1 MSKCLYCY
9 KELEPGE
16 VDFHKS
22 CCRKFFG
29 THTAPSLDY
38 TRAQMDELAAQVIRS
53 QTTLTGVQP
62 KLSLNLD
69 KHKDSQKL
77 TIVGLWG
84 DYIFKPQ
91 TERFAM
97 LPEIEDLTMHLAEI
111 AKIKIV
117 PHTLIRMKD
126 GSIGY
131 LTKRIDRKAD
141 GEKIAME
148 DMCQLTERQTEHKYR
163 SSYEQ
168 IGKAIRKYSTNA
180 QLDMVDF
187 LELVY
192 FSWLTGNND
201 MHLKN
206 FSLYSPAGEPV
217 LTPAYDLLN
226 AAISNP
232 VDDEELALNLNGKK
246 KRMKDADFRNA
257 YRTCGV
263 PEIVFD
269 RVKKKYVDLLPK
281 FEEEIH
287 ASFLSDEIKT
297 LYIELLHRRH
307 AQSSAGFL
315 KSVRNKLTL
324 YGLETLKCRR
334 KSSIGCW
341 PLS

>member
-9 KELEPGE
+9 KELGPGE

-22 CCRKFFG
+22 CCRRFFG
-29 THTAPSLDY
+29 TTSAPSLDY
-38 TRAQMDELAAQVIRS
+38 TLAQMDELAAQVIQS

-97 LPEIEDLTMHLAEI
+97 LPENEDLTMHLAEI
-111 AKIKIV
+111 AKLKVV

-131 LTKRIDRKAD
+131 LTKRIDRKVD

-148 DMCQLTERQTEHKYR
+148 DMCQLTERQTENKYR

-187 LELVY
+187 LELVF

-206 FSLYSPAGEPV
+206 FSLYSPADDPV

-226 AAISNP
+226 AVLCNP
-232 VDDEELALNLNGKK
+232 DDDEELALNLNGKK
-246 KRMKDADFRNA
+246 KRIKDADFKAA

-269 RVKKKYVDLLPK
+269 RVKKKYVNLLPK
-281 FEEEIH
+281 FEEEIQC
-287 ASFLSDEIKT
+287 SFLSSELKA
-297 LYIELLHRRH
+297 LYIDLLHRR
-307 AQSSAGFL
+307 L
-315 KSVRNKLTL
+315 R
-324 YGLETLKCRR
+324 
-334 KSSIGCW
+334 I
-341 PLS
+341 

>member
-29 THTAPSLDY
+29 TATAPVLDY
-38 TRAQMDELAAQVIRS
+38 TREEMDDLATQIIKS

-84 DYIFKPQ
+84 GYIFKPQ

-97 LPEIEDLTMHLAEI
+97 LPENEDLTMHLAEI
-111 AKIKIV
+111 AKLKTV
-117 PHTLIRMKD
+117 PHSLIRMKD

-131 LTKRIDRKAD
+131 LTKRIDRTKS

-168 IGKAIRKYSTNA
+168 IGKAIRKYSA
-180 QLDMVDF
+180 FPQLDMVDF

-206 FSLYSPAGEPV
+206 FSLYTPAGEPV
-217 LTPAYDLLN
+217 LTPGYDLLS

-232 VDDEELALNLNGKK
+232 VDDEELALTLNGKK
-246 KRMKDADFRNA
+246 KHIKDVDFVA
-257 YRTCGV
+257 AFRTCDV
-263 PEIVFD
+263 PEIVFTKI
-269 RVKKKYVDLLPK
+269 KKKYLTLLPK
-281 FEEEIH
+281 FEEEIQN
-287 ASFLSDEIKT
+287 SFLSEELQT
-297 LYIELLHRRH
+297 AYTELLHRRL
-307 AQSSAGFL
+307 Q
-315 KSVRNKLTL
+315 
-324 YGLETLKCRR
+324 E
-334 KSSIGCW
+334 
-341 PLS
+341 

>member
-9 KELEPGE
+9 KELGPEE

-29 THTAPSLDY
+29 TATPPVLDY
-38 TRAQMDELAAQVIRS
+38 TRDEMDDLAAQVIKS

-62 KLSLNLD
+62 KLSLNID

-84 DYIFKPQ
+84 GYIFKPQ

-97 LPEIEDLTMHLAEI
+97 LPENEDLTMHLAEI
-111 AKIKIV
+111 AKLKVV

-131 LTKRIDRKAD
+131 LTRRIDRTKN

-168 IGKAIRKYSTNA
+168 IGKAIRKYSA
-180 QLDMVDF
+180 FPQLDVVDF

-192 FSWLTGNND
+192 FSWITGNND

-206 FSLYSPAGEPV
+206 FSLYSPAEEPV
-217 LTPAYDLLN
+217 LTPAYDLLS
-226 AAISNP
+226 AAIANP
-232 VDDEELALNLNGKK
+232 ADDEEMALNLNGKK
-246 KRMKDADFRNA
+246 KRIKDADFIA
-257 YRTCGV
+257 VFRTCGV
-263 PEIVFD
+263 PEIVFEKI
-269 RVKKKYVDLLPK
+269 KKKYQGLLPQ
-281 FEEEIH
+281 FEEEINR
-287 ASFLSDEIKT
+287 SFLSEELKAS
-297 LYIELLHRRH
+297 YIDLLQRR
-307 AQSSAGFL
+307 
-315 KSVRNKLTL
+315 
-324 YGLETLKCRR
+324 
-334 KSSIGCW
+334 
-341 PLS
+341 LS

>member
-9 KELEPGE
+9 KELGPGE
-16 VDFHKS
+16 VDYHKS

-29 THTAPSLDY
+29 TTTVPSLEY
-38 TRAQMDELAAQVIRS
+38 TRAQMDELAAQVIKS

-84 DYIFKPQ
+84 SYIFKPQ
-91 TERFAM
+91 TERYAM
-97 LPEIEDLTMHLAEI
+97 LPENEDLTMHLAQI
-111 AKIKIV
+111 AKLKVV

-131 LTKRIDRKAD
+131 LTRRIDRKAD

-168 IGKAIRKYSTNA
+168 IGKAIRKYSKNA

-206 FSLYSPAGEPV
+206 FSLYSPTGEPV

-226 AAISNP
+226 SAISNP

-246 KRMKDADFRNA
+246 KRINDKDFKAA
-257 YRTCGV
+257 YLTCGV

-269 RVKKKYVDLLPK
+269 RVKKKYVKLLPK
-281 FEEEIH
+281 FKEEIQR
-287 ASFLSDEIKT
+287 SFLSDELKVS
-297 LYIELLHRRH
+297 YIEILQQRR
-307 AQSSAGFL
+307 L
-315 KSVRNKLTL
+315 
-324 YGLETLKCRR
+324 
-334 KSSIGCW
+334 
-341 PLS
+341 P

>member
-1 MSKCLYCY
+1 MYCY

-29 THTAPSLDY
+29 TTTAPSLDY
-38 TRAQMDELAAQVIRS
+38 TREEMDELAAQVIKS

-84 DYIFKPQ
+84 GYIFKPQ
-91 TERFAM
+91 TEQFPM
-97 LPEIEDLTMHLAEI
+97 LPENEDLTMHLAEI
-111 AKIKIV
+111 AKLKIV
-117 PHTLIRMKD
+117 PHTLVRMKD

-131 LTKRIDRKAD
+131 LTKRIDRTKN

-148 DMCQLTERQTEHKYR
+148 DMCQLTERQTEHKYH

-168 IGKAIRKYSTNA
+168 IGKAIRKYSA
-180 QLDMVDF
+180 YPQLDMVDF

-232 VDDEELALNLNGKK
+232 SDDEELALSLNGKK
-246 KRMKDADFRNA
+246 KHLKDADFVA
-257 YRTCGV
+257 VFRTCGV

-269 RVKKKYVDLLPK
+269 RIKKKYMGLLPR
-281 FEEEIH
+281 FDEEIRL
-287 ASFLSDEIKT
+287 SFLSEDLKAA
-297 LYIELLHRRH
+297 YIDFLHGRVK
-307 AQSSAGFL
+307 A
-315 KSVRNKLTL
+315 
-324 YGLETLKCRR
+324 
-334 KSSIGCW
+334 
-341 PLS
+341 

>member
-9 KELEPGE
+9 RELGPGE

-29 THTAPSLDY
+29 TATAPSLDY
-38 TRAQMDELAAQVIRS
+38 TRAQMDELAAQIIKS

-69 KHKDSQKL
+69 KHKDSRKL

-97 LPEIEDLTMHLAEI
+97 LPENEDLTMHLAEI
-111 AKIKIV
+111 AKLKIV

-131 LTKRIDRKAD
+131 LTKRIDRKSD
-141 GEKIAME
+141 GGKIAME

-168 IGKAIRKYSTNA
+168 VGKAIRKYSTNA

-226 AAISNP
+226 AVLCNP
-232 VDDEELALNLNGKK
+232 ADDEELALNLNGKK
-246 KRMKDADFRNA
+246 KRMKDADFKAA
-257 YRTCGV
+257 YRICGV
-263 PEIVFD
+263 PEIVFE
-269 RVKKKYVDLLPK
+269 RVKKKYVGLLPK
-281 FEEEIH
+281 FEEEIQC
-287 ASFLSDEIKT
+287 SFLSDELKAA
-297 LYIELLHRRH
+297 YVELLHKR
-307 AQSSAGFL
+307 L
-315 KSVRNKLTL
+315 MV
-324 YGLETLKCRR
+324 
-334 KSSIGCW
+334 
-341 PLS
+341 

>member
-9 KELEPGE
+9 KELGPGE

-29 THTAPSLDY
+29 TSTAPSLDY

-91 TERFAM
+91 TDRFAM
-97 LPEIEDLTMHLAEI
+97 LPENEDLTMHLAEI

-226 AAISNP
+226 AVISNP
-232 VDDEELALNLNGKK
+232 ADDEELALTLNGKK
-246 KRMKDADFRNA
+246 KRIKDADFKA
-257 YRTCGV
+257 VYRTCDV

-269 RVKKKYVDLLPK
+269 RVKKKYVNLLPK
-281 FEEEIH
+281 FEEEIQR
-287 ASFLSDEIKT
+287 SFLSDELKT
-297 LYIELLHRRH
+297 FYIDLLHRRLM
-307 AQSSAGFL
+307 A
-315 KSVRNKLTL
+315 
-324 YGLETLKCRR
+324 
-334 KSSIGCW
+334 
-341 PLS
+341 

>member
-29 THTAPSLDY
+29 TATAPSLDY
-38 TRAQMDELAAQVIRS
+38 TREGMDELAAQVIKS

-84 DYIFKPQ
+84 GYIFKPQ

-97 LPEIEDLTMHLAEI
+97 LPENEDLTMHLAEI
-111 AKIKIV
+111 AKLKIV

-131 LTKRIDRKAD
+131 LTKRIDRTKK

-168 IGKAIRKYSTNA
+168 IGKAIRKYSA
-180 QLDMVDF
+180 YPQLDMVDF
-187 LELVY
+187 MELVY

-217 LTPAYDLLN
+217 LTPAYDLLS

-246 KRMKDADFRNA
+246 KHIKDADFIA
-257 YRTCGV
+257 AFKTCGV
-263 PEIVFD
+263 PEIVFE
-269 RVKKKYVDLLPK
+269 RIKKKYLGLLPK
-281 FEEEIH
+281 FEEEIRL
-287 ASFLSDEIKT
+287 SFLSEELKT
-297 LYIELLHRRH
+297 AYIELLHRRM
-307 AQSSAGFL
+307 
-315 KSVRNKLTL
+315 NT
-324 YGLETLKCRR
+324 
-334 KSSIGCW
+334 
-341 PLS
+341 

>member
-97 LPEIEDLTMHLAEI
+97 LPENEDLTMHLAEI

-187 LELVY
+187 LERVY

-226 AAISNP
+226 VAISNP

-246 KRMKDADFRNA
+246 KHMKDADFRNA

-307 AQSSAGFL
+307 AQSSAVF
-315 KSVRNKLTL
+315 
-324 YGLETLKCRR
+324 
-334 KSSIGCW
+334 
-341 PLS
+341 

>member
-1 MSKCLYCY
+1 MSKCLFCY
-9 KELEPGE
+9 KELGPGE

-22 CCRKFFG
+22 CCRKIFG
-29 THTAPSLDY
+29 TATAPVLDY
-38 TRAQMDELAAQVIRS
+38 TREEMDDLAAQAIKS

-77 TIVGLWG
+77 TIVGLRG
-84 DYIFKPQ
+84 GYIFKPQ
-91 TERFAM
+91 TDRFAM
-97 LPEIEDLTMHLAEI
+97 LPENEDLTMHLAEI
-111 AKIKIV
+111 AKLKIV

-131 LTKRIDRKAD
+131 LTKRIDRTKN

-163 SSYEQ
+163 SSFEQ
-168 IGKAIRKYSTNA
+168 IGKAIRKYSA
-180 QLDMVDF
+180 FPQLDMVDF

-206 FSLYSPAGEPV
+206 FSLYSPSGEPV
-217 LTPAYDLLN
+217 LAPAYDLLS

-232 VDDEELALNLNGKK
+232 ADDEELALNLNGKK
-246 KRMKDADFRNA
+246 NHIKDSDFIA
-257 YRTCGV
+257 AFKTCGV

-269 RVKKKYVDLLPK
+269 RIKKKYLGLLPK
-281 FEEEIH
+281 FEEEIQR
-287 ASFLSDEIKT
+287 SFLSEDLKAS
-297 LYIELLHRRH
+297 YIDLLHRRMK
-307 AQSSAGFL
+307 G
-315 KSVRNKLTL
+315 
-324 YGLETLKCRR
+324 
-334 KSSIGCW
+334 
-341 PLS
+341 

>member
-9 KELEPGE
+9 KELGPGE
-16 VDFHKS
+16 VDYHKS

-91 TERFAM
+91 TDRIAM
-97 LPEIEDLTMHLAEI
+97 LPENEDLTMHLAEI

-206 FSLYSPAGEPV
+206 FSLYSPVGEPV

-307 AQSSAGFL
+307 AQSSAGF
-315 KSVRNKLTL
+315 
-324 YGLETLKCRR
+324 
-334 KSSIGCW
+334 
-341 PLS
+341 

>member
-1 MSKCLYCY
+1 MYCY

-29 THTAPSLDY
+29 TTTVPALDY
-38 TRAQMDELAAQVIRS
+38 AREEMDELAAQVIKS

-62 KLSLNLD
+62 KLSLYLD

-84 DYIFKPQ
+84 GYIFKPQ
-91 TERFAM
+91 AERFEM
-97 LPEIEDLTMHLAEI
+97 LPENEDLTMHLAEI
-111 AKIKIV
+111 AKLKIV

-131 LTKRIDRKAD
+131 LTKRIDRTKK

-168 IGKAIRKYSTNA
+168 IGKAIRKYSA
-180 QLDMVDF
+180 FPQLDMVDF

-206 FSLYSPAGEPV
+206 FSLYSPAGEPI
-217 LTPAYDLLN
+217 LTPAYDLLS

-232 VDDEELALNLNGKK
+232 ADDEELALNLNGKK
-246 KRMKDADFRNA
+246 KHLKDSDFVA
-257 YRTCGV
+257 AFKTCGV
-263 PEIVFD
+263 PEIVFN
-269 RVKKKYVDLLPK
+269 RIKKKYMDLLPK
-281 FEEEIH
+281 FDEEIQR
-287 ASFLSDEIKT
+287 SFLSEDLKASYIDL
-297 LYIELLHRRH
+297 LYRRISN
-307 AQSSAGFL
+307 AA
-315 KSVRNKLTL
+315 R
-324 YGLETLKCRR
+324 
-334 KSSIGCW
+334 
-341 PLS
+341 

>member
-77 TIVGLWG
+77 TIVGLRG

-97 LPEIEDLTMHLAEI
+97 LPENEDLTMHLAEI

-232 VDDEELALNLNGKK
+232 VDDKELALNLNGKK

-307 AQSSAGFL
+307 AQSSAGF
-315 KSVRNKLTL
+315 
-324 YGLETLKCRR
+324 
-334 KSSIGCW
+334 
-341 PLS
+341 

>member
-1 MSKCLYCY
+1 MCKCLYCY
-9 KELEPGE
+9 KELGHGE

-29 THTAPSLDY
+29 TSTAPTLDY
-38 TRAQMDELAAQVIRS
+38 TRAQMDELAAQVIKS

-69 KHKDSQKL
+69 RHKGSRKL

-91 TERFAM
+91 SEQFEM
-97 LPEIEDLTMHLAEI
+97 LPENEDLTMHLAEI
-111 AKIKIV
+111 ARIKTV

-131 LTKRIDRKAD
+131 LTRRIDRKAD

-148 DMCQLTERQTEHKYR
+148 DMCQLTERLTEHKYR

-168 IGKAIRKYSTNA
+168 VGKAIRKYSANA
-180 QLDMVDF
+180 QLNMVDF

-206 FSLYSPAGEPV
+206 FSLYSPADEPI

-226 AAISNP
+226 AVLSNP
-232 VDDEELALNLNGKK
+232 ADDEELALSLNGKK
-246 KRMKDADFRNA
+246 KRLNDDDFRA
-257 YRTCGV
+257 AFRTCGV
-263 PEIVFD
+263 SEIVFD
-269 RVKKKYVDLLPK
+269 RIKEKYMNLLPK
-281 FEEEIH
+281 FEEEIRC
-287 ASFLSDEIKT
+287 SFLSDDLKT
-297 LYIELLHRRH
+297 SYKNILHKR
-307 AQSSAGFL
+307 L
-315 KSVRNKLTL
+315 KL
-324 YGLETLKCRR
+324 
-334 KSSIGCW
+334 
-341 PLS
+341 

>member
-9 KELEPGE
+9 KELGPGE

-29 THTAPSLDY
+29 TSTAPSLDY

-69 KHKDSQKL
+69 KHKDSRKL

-91 TERFAM
+91 TDRFAM
-97 LPEIEDLTMHLAEI
+97 LPENEDLTMHLAEI

-226 AAISNP
+226 TVISNP
-232 VDDEELALNLNGKK
+232 ADDEELALNLNGKK
-246 KRMKDADFRNA
+246 KRLKDADFRTA

-269 RVKKKYVDLLPK
+269 RVKKKYKDLLPK
-281 FEEEIH
+281 FEEEIQR
-287 ASFLSDEIKT
+287 SFLSDELKT
-297 LYIELLHRRH
+297 FYIDLLHRRLM
-307 AQSSAGFL
+307 A
-315 KSVRNKLTL
+315 
-324 YGLETLKCRR
+324 
-334 KSSIGCW
+334 
-341 PLS
+341 

>member
-1 MSKCLYCY
+1 MYCY

-29 THTAPSLDY
+29 TTTAPALDY
-38 TRAQMDELAAQVIRS
+38 TREEMDELAVQVIKS

-84 DYIFKPQ
+84 GFIFKPQ

-97 LPEIEDLTMHLAEI
+97 LPENEDLTMHLAEI

-117 PHTLIRMKD
+117 SHALIRMKD

-131 LTKRIDRKAD
+131 LTKRIDRTKK

-168 IGKAIRKYSTNA
+168 IGKAIRKYSA
-180 QLDMVDF
+180 YPQLDMVDF

-217 LTPAYDLLN
+217 LTPAYDLLS

-232 VDDEELALNLNGKK
+232 ADDEELALNLNGKK
-246 KRMKDADFRNA
+246 KHLKDSDFVA
-257 YRTCGV
+257 AFRTCGV

-269 RVKKKYVDLLPK
+269 RIKKKYLDLLPK
-281 FEEEIH
+281 FEEEIQR
-287 ASFLSDEIKT
+287 SFLSEDLKAA
-297 LYIELLHRRH
+297 YIELLHKRMK
-307 AQSSAGFL
+307 A
-315 KSVRNKLTL
+315 
-324 YGLETLKCRR
+324 
-334 KSSIGCW
+334 
-341 PLS
+341 

>member
-9 KELEPGE
+9 KELGPGE
-16 VDFHKS
+16 VDYHKS

-29 THTAPSLDY
+29 TTTVPSLEY
-38 TRAQMDELAAQVIRS
+38 TRAQMDELAAQVIKS

-62 KLSLNLD
+62 KLSLNLV
-69 KHKDSQKL
+69 KHKYSQKL

-84 DYIFKPQ
+84 SYIFKPQ
-91 TERFAM
+91 TERNAM
-97 LPEIEDLTMHLAEI
+97 LPENEDLTMHLAQI
-111 AKIKIV
+111 AKLKVV

-131 LTKRIDRKAD
+131 LTRRIDRKAD

-168 IGKAIRKYSTNA
+168 IGKAIRKYSKNA

-206 FSLYSPAGEPV
+206 FSLYSPTGEPV

-226 AAISNP
+226 SAISNP
-232 VDDEELALNLNGKK
+232 ADDEELALNLNGKK
-246 KRMKDADFRNA
+246 KRIKDKDFKAA
-257 YRTCGV
+257 YLTCGV

-269 RVKKKYVDLLPK
+269 RVKKKYVKLLPK
-281 FEEEIH
+281 FEEEIQR
-287 ASFLSDEIKT
+287 SFLSDELKVS
-297 LYIELLHRRH
+297 YIEILHKRL
-307 AQSSAGFL
+307 GD
-315 KSVRNKLTL
+315 
-324 YGLETLKCRR
+324 
-334 KSSIGCW
+334 
-341 PLS
+341 

>member
-29 THTAPSLDY
+29 TTTAPALDY
-38 TRAQMDELAAQVIRS
+38 TREEMDELAAQVIKS

-84 DYIFKPQ
+84 GYIFKPQ

-97 LPEIEDLTMHLAEI
+97 LPENEDLTMHLAEI
-111 AKIKIV
+111 AKLKIV

-131 LTKRIDRKAD
+131 LTKRIDRTKK

-168 IGKAIRKYSTNA
+168 IGKAIRKYSTYP

-217 LTPAYDLLN
+217 LTPAYDLLS

-232 VDDEELALNLNGKK
+232 ADDEELALNLNGKK
-246 KRMKDADFRNA
+246 KHLKDSDFVA
-257 YRTCGV
+257 AFRTCGV

-269 RVKKKYVDLLPK
+269 RIKKKYLDLLPK
-281 FEEEIH
+281 FEEEIQR
-287 ASFLSDEIKT
+287 SFLSEDLKAA
-297 LYIELLHRRH
+297 YIELLHKRMK
-307 AQSSAGFL
+307 A
-315 KSVRNKLTL
+315 
-324 YGLETLKCRR
+324 
-334 KSSIGCW
+334 
-341 PLS
+341 

>member
-9 KELEPGE
+9 KELGPGE

-29 THTAPSLDY
+29 TATAPSLDY
-38 TRAQMDELAAQVIRS
+38 TRAQMDELAAQVIQS

-97 LPEIEDLTMHLAEI
+97 LPENEDLTMHLAEI

-226 AAISNP
+226 AFISNP
-232 VDDEELALNLNGKK
+232 ADDEELALNLNGKK
-246 KRMKDADFRNA
+246 KRMKDADFRTA

-269 RVKKKYVDLLPK
+269 RVKKKYKDLLPK
-281 FEEEIH
+281 FEEEIQR
-287 ASFLSDEIKT
+287 SFLSDELKT
-297 LYIELLHRRH
+297 FYINLLHRRLM
-307 AQSSAGFL
+307 A
-315 KSVRNKLTL
+315 
-324 YGLETLKCRR
+324 
-334 KSSIGCW
+334 
-341 PLS
+341 

>member
-97 LPEIEDLTMHLAEI
+97 LPENEDLTMHLAEI

-226 AAISNP
+226 AAINNP
-232 VDDEELALNLNGKK
+232 VDDEELALILNGKK

-307 AQSSAGFL
+307 AQSSAGF
-315 KSVRNKLTL
+315 
-324 YGLETLKCRR
+324 
-334 KSSIGCW
+334 
-341 PLS
+341 

>member
-29 THTAPSLDY
+29 TTTAPALDY
-38 TRAQMDELAAQVIRS
+38 TREEMDELAAQVIKS

-69 KHKDSQKL
+69 KHRDSQKL

-84 DYIFKPQ
+84 GYIFKPQ
-91 TERFAM
+91 TEQFAM
-97 LPEIEDLTMHLAEI
+97 LPENEDLTMHLAEI
-111 AKIKIV
+111 AKLKTV

-131 LTKRIDRKAD
+131 LTRRIDRTKT

-163 SSYEQ
+163 SAYEQ
-168 IGKAIRKYSTNA
+168 IGKAIRKYSA
-180 QLDMVDF
+180 YPQLDMVDF

-206 FSLYSPAGEPV
+206 FSLYSPEGEPV
-217 LTPAYDLLN
+217 LTPAYDLLS

-232 VDDEELALNLNGKK
+232 ADDEELALNLNGKK
-246 KRMKDADFRNA
+246 KHLKDSDFVA
-257 YRTCGV
+257 AFRTCGV

-269 RVKKKYVDLLPK
+269 RIKKKYLDLLPK
-281 FEEEIH
+281 FEEEIQR
-287 ASFLSDEIKT
+287 SFLSEDLKAS
-297 LYIELLHRRH
+297 YIELLHRRM
-307 AQSSAGFL
+307 Q
-315 KSVRNKLTL
+315 V
-324 YGLETLKCRR
+324 
-334 KSSIGCW
+334 
-341 PLS
+341 

>member
-9 KELEPGE
+9 KELLPEE
-16 VDFHKS
+16 IDFHKS
-22 CCRKFFG
+22 CCRKYFG
-29 THTAPSLDY
+29 TTTAPLLDY
-38 TRAQMDELAAQVIRS
+38 TREQMYELAAQVIQS

-84 DYIFKPQ
+84 GYIFKPQ

-97 LPEIEDLTMHLAEI
+97 LPENEDLTMHLAEI
-111 AKIKIV
+111 ARIKTV

-131 LTKRIDRKAD
+131 LTKRVDRTVD
-141 GEKIAME
+141 GAKIAME

-168 IGKAIRKYSTNA
+168 IGKAIRKYSVNA

-187 LELVY
+187 LEIVY

-206 FSLYSPAGEPV
+206 FSLYELDNEPV
-217 LTPAYDLLN
+217 LAPAYDLLS
-226 AAISNP
+226 AVICNP
-232 VDDEELALNLNGKK
+232 SDDEELALNLNGKK
-246 KRMKDADFRNA
+246 KRIIDADFKA
-257 YRTCGV
+257 AFKTCGV

-269 RVKKKYVDLLPK
+269 RIKKKYVSLLPK
-281 FEEEIH
+281 FEEMIQN
-287 ASFLSDEIKT
+287 SFLSEELKIA
-297 LYIELLHRRH
+297 YINLIHKRLN
-307 AQSSAGFL
+307 
-315 KSVRNKLTL
+315 V
-324 YGLETLKCRR
+324 
-334 KSSIGCW
+334 
-341 PLS
+341 

>member
-206 FSLYSPAGEPV
+206 FSLYSPAGEPM

-232 VDDEELALNLNGKK
+232 VDDKELALNLNGKK

-281 FEEEIH
+281 FEEEIQR
-287 ASFLSDEIKT
+287 SFLSDEIKT

-307 AQSSAGFL
+307 AQSSAGF
-315 KSVRNKLTL
+315 
-324 YGLETLKCRR
+324 
-334 KSSIGCW
+334 
-341 PLS
+341 

>member
-22 CCRKFFG
+22 CCKKFFG

-232 VDDEELALNLNGKK
+232 VDDKELALNLNGKK

-307 AQSSAGFL
+307 AQSSAGF
-315 KSVRNKLTL
+315 
-324 YGLETLKCRR
+324 
-334 KSSIGCW
+334 
-341 PLS
+341 

>member
-9 KELEPGE
+9 KELGPGE
-16 VDFHKS
+16 VDYHKS

-29 THTAPSLDY
+29 TTTVPSLEY
-38 TRAQMDELAAQVIRS
+38 TRAQMDELAAQVIKS

-77 TIVGLWG
+77 TIAGLG
-84 DYIFKPQ
+84 GSYIFKPQ
-91 TERFAM
+91 TERYAM
-97 LPEIEDLTMHLAEI
+97 LPENEDLTMHLAQI
-111 AKIKIV
+111 AKLKVV

-131 LTKRIDRKAD
+131 LTRRIDRKAD

-168 IGKAIRKYSTNA
+168 IGKAIRKYSKNA

-206 FSLYSPAGEPV
+206 FSLYSPTGEPV

-226 AAISNP
+226 SAISNP

-246 KRMKDADFRNA
+246 KRINDKDFKAA
-257 YRTCGV
+257 YITCGV
-263 PEIVFD
+263 LEIVFD
-269 RVKKKYVDLLPK
+269 RVKKKYVKLLPK
-281 FEEEIH
+281 FKEEIQR
-287 ASFLSDEIKT
+287 SFLSDELKVS
-297 LYIELLHRRH
+297 YIEILQQRR
-307 AQSSAGFL
+307 L
-315 KSVRNKLTL
+315 
-324 YGLETLKCRR
+324 
-334 KSSIGCW
+334 
-341 PLS
+341 P

>member
-1 MSKCLYCY
+1 MSKCLFCY
-9 KELEPGE
+9 KELGPGE

-22 CCRKFFG
+22 CCKKFFG
-29 THTAPSLDY
+29 TATAPSLDY
-38 TRAQMDELAAQVIRS
+38 TRAQMDELAAQVIQS

-97 LPEIEDLTMHLAEI
+97 LPENEDLTMHLAEI
-111 AKIKIV
+111 ARLKIV

-148 DMCQLTERQTEHKYR
+148 DMCQLSERQTENKYK

-168 IGKAIRKYSTNA
+168 VGKAIRKYSTNA

-217 LTPAYDLLN
+217 LTPAYDLLS
-226 AAISNP
+226 AVLSNP
-232 VDDEELALNLNGKK
+232 ADDEELALNLNGKK
-246 KRMKDADFRNA
+246 KRMKDADFKAA

-269 RVKKKYVDLLPK
+269 RVKKKYLDLLPK
-281 FEEEIH
+281 FADVIRS
-287 ASFLSDEIKT
+287 SFLSDELKT
-297 LYIELLHRRH
+297 SYIELLHQR
-307 AQSSAGFL
+307 
-315 KSVRNKLTL
+315 LTV
-324 YGLETLKCRR
+324 
-334 KSSIGCW
+334 
-341 PLS
+341 

>member
-1 MSKCLYCY
+1 MSKCLFCY
-9 KELEPGE
+9 KELGPGE

-29 THTAPSLDY
+29 TATAPVLDY
-38 TRAQMDELAAQVIRS
+38 TREEMDDLAAQVIKS

-84 DYIFKPQ
+84 GYIFKPQ

-97 LPEIEDLTMHLAEI
+97 LPENEDLTMHLAEI
-111 AKIKIV
+111 AKLKIV

-131 LTKRIDRKAD
+131 LTKRIDRTKN

-168 IGKAIRKYSTNA
+168 IGKAIRKYSA
-180 QLDMVDF
+180 FPQLDMVDF

-217 LTPAYDLLN
+217 LTPAYDLLS

-232 VDDEELALNLNGKK
+232 ADDEELALNLNGKK
-246 KRMKDADFRNA
+246 KHIKDSDFIA
-257 YRTCGV
+257 AFKTCGV

-269 RVKKKYVDLLPK
+269 RIKKKYIDLLPK
-281 FEEEIH
+281 FEEEIQN
-287 ASFLSDEIKT
+287 SFLSEEIKAS
-297 LYIELLHRRH
+297 YVDLLHCR
-307 AQSSAGFL
+307 L
-315 KSVRNKLTL
+315 KA
-324 YGLETLKCRR
+324 
-334 KSSIGCW
+334 
-341 PLS
+341 

>member
-1 MSKCLYCY
+1 MSNKCLYCY
-9 KELEPGE
+9 KELGPGE

-29 THTAPSLDY
+29 TTTVPSLDY
-38 TRAQMDELAAQVIRS
+38 TRAQMDELAAQVIKS

-69 KHKDSQKL
+69 RHKGSQKL

-91 TERFAM
+91 TEHFAM
-97 LPEIEDLTMHLAEI
+97 LPENEDLTMHLAEI
-111 AKIKIV
+111 AKLKVV
-117 PHTLIRMKD
+117 PHSLIRMKD

-131 LTKRIDRKAD
+131 LTRRIDRKAN

-168 IGKAIRKYSTNA
+168 IGKAIRKYSVNA

-187 LELVY
+187 LELVF

-206 FSLYSPAGEPV
+206 FSLYSPTDAPT

-226 AAISNP
+226 STISNP
-232 VDDEELALNLNGKK
+232 SDDEELALNLNGKK
-246 KRMKDADFRNA
+246 KRIKDDDFKAA
-257 YRTCGV
+257 YQTCGV

-269 RVKKKYVDLLPK
+269 RVKKKYVELLPK
-281 FEEEIH
+281 FEEEINC
-287 ASFLSDEIKT
+287 SFLTDELKAS
-297 LYIELLHRRH
+297 YIEFLHKRLN
-307 AQSSAGFL
+307 A
-315 KSVRNKLTL
+315 
-324 YGLETLKCRR
+324 
-334 KSSIGCW
+334 
-341 PLS
+341 